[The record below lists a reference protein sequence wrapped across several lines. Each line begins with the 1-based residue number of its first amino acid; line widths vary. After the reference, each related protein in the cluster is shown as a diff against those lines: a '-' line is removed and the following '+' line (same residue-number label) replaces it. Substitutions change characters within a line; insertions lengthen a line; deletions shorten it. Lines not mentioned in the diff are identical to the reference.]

1 MPESPSTQL
10 RPTITVVQSCADSPL
25 GALAAPLEERAHVR
39 LVRPFDGDAIPDAHA
54 CGAGLVVLGGSTD
67 ALDDANAPWLPAIRA
82 LLADAVATELP
93 TLATGLGAQLLTVAC
108 GGRVA
113 LDAPPGLEAG
123 IVEVAW
129 RPEAADDPMFG
140 ELARRAGVD
149 DGTGPVRRG
158 EPTLVATMHSDA
170 IVELPA
176 GATWLASSA
185 MYPFHAFRLGAAVAV
200 QFRPEADA
208 DLLASWAR
216 AAGLDATEIEMDAIA
231 HAGRL
236 SDLTCTITRTFVEHT
251 PGVSSGM
258 SAVV

>member
-1 MPESPSTQL
+1 MPESPSTQV
-10 RPTITVVQSCADSPL
+10 RPAVTVIQSCATSPL
-25 GALAAPLEERAHVR
+25 GALKAPLAEHVQLR
-39 LVRPFDGDAIPDAHA
+39 VVRPFVGDAIPSISE
-54 CGAGLVVLGGSTD
+54 CGAGLVVLGGSAAALAD
-67 ALDDANAPWLPAIRA
+67 AHVPWLPALRG
-82 LLADAVATELP
+82 LLADAVASDVP

-123 IVEVAW
+123 VVELSW

-158 EPTLVATMHSDA
+158 EPTLAATLHSDA

-176 GATWLASSA
+176 GATWLAASA
-185 MYPFHAFRLGAAVAV
+185 MYPFHAFRLGSAVAV

-208 DLLASWAR
+208 ELLTNWAR
-216 AAGLDATEIEMDAIA
+216 TEGLDSTEIEMDAIA
-231 HAGRL
+231 HASRL
-236 SDLTCTITRTFVEHT
+236 TDLTCTITRTFVEHARA
-251 PGVSSGM
+251 VASEL

>member
-1 MPESPSTQL
+1 M
-10 RPTITVVQSCADSPL
+10 RPTVTVVQSCADSPL
-25 GALAAPLEERAHVR
+25 GALAAPLEEHVDVR
-39 LVRPFDGDAIPDAHA
+39 VVRPFDGDVVPDVHG
-54 CGAGLVVLGGSTD
+54 CDAGLVVLGGS
-67 ALDDANAPWLPAIRA
+67 ASVLDDAAAPWLPALRA
-82 LLADAVATELP
+82 LLADAVASDLP

-123 IVEVAW
+123 VVELSW
-129 RPEAADDPMFG
+129 RPEAAEDPMFG
-140 ELARRAGVD
+140 AVARRAGVD

-185 MYPFHAFRLGAAVAV
+185 MYPFHAFRLRSAVAV
-200 QFRPEADA
+200 QFRPEGDA
-208 DLLASWAR
+208 DLLATWVR
-216 AAGLDATEIEMDAIA
+216 AAGLDATEIVMDAIA
-231 HAGRL
+231 HAARL
-236 SDLTCTITRTFVEHT
+236 TDLTCTITRTFVEHT
-251 PGVSSGM
+251 GAVCSGM